1 MGHYFT
7 PALVYSLLHH
17 QYKEVSSALLN
28 GRVLVRGYTAKQ
40 DMNAVLAV
48 KSRIL
53 AFVQTKLVKW
63 GKMSSNC
70 LQVQNY
76 FSNMYFV
83 ISEKL

>member
-1 MGHYFT
+1 
-7 PALVYSLLHH
+7 
-17 QYKEVSSALLN
+17 
-28 GRVLVRGYTAKQ
+28 
-40 DMNAVLAV
+40 MNAVLAV